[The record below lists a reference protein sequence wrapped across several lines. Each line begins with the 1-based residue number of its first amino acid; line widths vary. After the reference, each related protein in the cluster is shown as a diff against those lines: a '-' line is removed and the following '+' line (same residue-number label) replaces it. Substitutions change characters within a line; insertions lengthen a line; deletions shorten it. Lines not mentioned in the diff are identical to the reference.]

1 MLNMKKHTAL
11 FSLDFLSGIKPVFFI
26 FLIFFQVFGLKAQ
39 ENLVPN
45 GSFEEYW
52 DCPISNNLNNGQFEK
67 AKGWWS
73 PTNATPDY
81 FNRCNNGIVGIPTNF
96 WGYQEAFQGD
106 GYVGFGPV
114 AWTND
119 GQYVGFEYLR
129 TELNST
135 LLLCVEYT
143 ISMYVSLADKSTHGV
158 GQIGVYLSDENEL
171 SNTWLNIS
179 KSPQFINSQIIA
191 DTTGWIKIEGT
202 IVSNGKESFLTIGYF
217 KNNVNQD
224 TARIQNSEF
233 GYAPYFYVDCVEVRE
248 KKLLDDKI
256 CQYSNLSFPNVIT
269 PNDDGKNDFLDI
281 GDYFEYADEIVILNR
296 WGNVVVRLNEQNQV
310 WDGNGFPDGVYYFY
324 FDYEVGDL
332 TKRKTGFIHLIR

>member
-1 MLNMKKHTAL
+1 MLNMKKHSTL
-11 FSLDFLSGIKPVFFI
+11 FSLDFLSGIKRVFFI
-26 FLIFFQVFGLKAQ
+26 FLIFFQVFGLRAQ

-143 ISMYVSLADKSTHGV
+143 I
-158 GQIGVYLSDENEL
+158 
-171 SNTWLNIS
+171 
-179 KSPQFINSQIIA
+179 
-191 DTTGWIKIEGT
+191 
-202 IVSNGKESFLTIGYF
+202 
-217 KNNVNQD
+217 
-224 TARIQNSEF
+224 
-233 GYAPYFYVDCVEVRE
+233 
-248 KKLLDDKI
+248 
-256 CQYSNLSFPNVIT
+256 NLSSI
-269 PNDDGKNDFLDI
+269 KK
-281 GDYFEYADEIVILNR
+281 A
-296 WGNVVVRLNEQNQV
+296 
-310 WDGNGFPDGVYYFY
+310 
-324 FDYEVGDL
+324 
-332 TKRKTGFIHLIR
+332 LID